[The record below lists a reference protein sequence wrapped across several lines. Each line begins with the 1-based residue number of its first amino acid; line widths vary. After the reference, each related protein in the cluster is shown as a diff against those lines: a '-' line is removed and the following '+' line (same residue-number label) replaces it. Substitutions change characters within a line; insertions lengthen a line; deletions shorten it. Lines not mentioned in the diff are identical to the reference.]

1 MGQFSPAAINIIVLA
16 VALLL
21 YGLVWY
27 ATRNMSRF
35 AQVLA
40 RLSPVGLVIPAM
52 VYVSALTT
60 GMVGKEA
67 AKPVQEPIVESSE
80 KGRPI
85 PRPSA
90 PETEPVQKPAGPT
103 RTETEP
109 PQKPEAPGA
118 PEREAQPE
126 QTEVK
131 KTDWDLVPVFYGTD
145 RDRVD
150 QSSRVAD
157 YAVTFAEAR
166 ERALSSAE
174 SLELIRQIGKE
185 MT

>member
-80 KGRPI
+80 
-85 PRPSA
+85 
-90 PETEPVQKPAGPT
+90 
-103 RTETEP
+103 
-109 PQKPEAPGA
+109 GA
-118 PEREAQPE
+118 SS
-126 QTEVK
+126 EV
-131 KTDWDLVPVFYGTD
+131 WRLAHLRRRLDLVVL
-145 RDRVD
+145 
-150 QSSRVAD
+150 SR
-157 YAVTFAEAR
+157 
-166 ERALSSAE
+166 
-174 SLELIRQIGKE
+174 
-185 MT
+185 

>member
-1 MGQFSPAAINIIVLA
+1 MGQFSPAAINITVLA

-67 AKPVQEPIVESSE
+67 ARPVQEPIVESVRE
-80 KGRPI
+80 GQTDTAPI
-85 PRPSA
+85 
-90 PETEPVQKPAGPT
+90 
-103 RTETEP
+103 RT
-109 PQKPEAPGA
+109 
-118 PEREAQPE
+118 
-126 QTEVK
+126 
-131 KTDWDLVPVFYGTD
+131 
-145 RDRVD
+145 RDRAGAKARWPD
-150 QSSRVAD
+150 PHGGRAGAKTRGARHAGTRGGARAD
-157 YAVTFAEAR
+157 
-166 ERALSSAE
+166 
-174 SLELIRQIGKE
+174 
-185 MT
+185 